1 MGIKKGTKRTDNPK
15 DTVIRSRVDAE
26 TIRKLNYITDKLGV
40 SRSDVIRIGIE
51 MQFKSEVEK

>member
-26 TIRKLNYITDKLGV
+26 TIRKLNYITDKLGI

-51 MQFKSEVEK
+51 MQFKNEVEK

>member
-26 TIRKLNYITDKLGV
+26 TIRKLNYITDKLGI

>member
-15 DTVIRSRVDAE
+15 DAVIRSRVDAE
-26 TIRKLNYITDKLGV
+26 TIRKLNYITDKLGI

-51 MQFKSEVEK
+51 MQFKSVVEK